1 MSATVAIRPMVRP
14 APPVHLTR
22 RGRLVVVLGMLVAMV
37 FAGLSLGRSPGQA
50 EAHVVAPRTVTV
62 QPGETLWGLSARI
75 APHADPRLVV
85 AEIERLNHLTTPAV
99 FGGQQLVVP
108 RAQ

>member
-1 MSATVAIRPMVRP
+1 MEEEMVAVATTTIR
-14 APPVHLTR
+14 LTR
-22 RGRLVVVLGMLVAMV
+22 RGRAVVVLAVLMAMLVAG
-37 FAGLSLGRSPGQA
+37 FSLGHSPSQA
-50 EAHVVAPRTVTV
+50 ESHAVKPRTVTV
-62 QPGETLWGLSARI
+62 QAGETLWGLAARI

-85 AEIERLNHLTTPAV
+85 AEIEKLNHLRTPAV